1 MHNADLGNVNLEM
14 SSVGYAEQS
23 LKRISLDHVWILLN

>member
-1 MHNADLGNVNLEM
+1 MHNADLDNVNLEM

-23 LKRISLDHVWILLN
+23 QKRIPLDHLWILLN